1 MRTLALV
8 AALVACT
15 PASSISRPITR
26 SDAGTHAH
34 FANVNGLHMYYRDQ
48 GEGRALVLIHG
59 GGSTVE
65 TSFGAIIPRL
75 ARSHR
80 VIAVEE
86 QGHGHTE
93 DLDRPLSFEQMAD
106 DTAALLEQLHVTE
119 ADVLGFSNGGMT
131 ALRLALRHPSLVR
144 RLVIC
149 SGFYAHAGLIPALR
163 EGFAQPPDA
172 DRMPKVLR
180 DAYLGA
186 APRPD
191 LQRLVAKTVAMMNG
205 FVDVTDDEL
214 RAITAPTLIM
224 LGDRDVIL
232 PEHAVQLARLVRRG
246 ELAILPGAEHGAY
259 LGVAESP
266 SSPALL
272 EVGATLIED
281 FLAR

>member
-1 MRTLALV
+1 VRTLALV